1 MRLLVTGGAGFIGS
15 HFAKMQIKNSKWE
28 SVTVLDALTYAGNKI
43 NLENIIDNKR
53 FKFIHGDIC
62 DVEIVDKLTTESDV
76 IVNFAAESHVDRSLQ
91 NSAEFINTNIVG
103 TNNLLSH
110 ALNNNVKIFH
120 QVSTDEVYGSILSGS
135 WDEDFP
141 LLPNSPYSASKA
153 SADLIALSFYKSF
166 GLDVRISRCSNN
178 YGTHQF
184 PEKLIPL
191 SITNL
196 LRAKKIPVYGNGSNR
211 RDWLHVED
219 HCTAIELILDQ
230 GEPGEI
236 YNIGGGSEMSNL
248 EVVISIIRIMGVDS
262 KLFEFVEDRKGHDLR
277 YSVNWKK
284 LANSTGYKPLHS
296 FEDGLRDTIEW
307 YKSNPH
313 WWMPLIRTN

>member
-1 MRLLVTGGAGFIGS
+1 
-15 HFAKMQIKNSKWE
+15 
-28 SVTVLDALTYAGNKI
+28 
-43 NLENIIDNKR
+43 
-53 FKFIHGDIC
+53 
-62 DVEIVDKLTTESDV
+62 
-76 IVNFAAESHVDRSLQ
+76 
-91 NSAEFINTNIVG
+91 
-103 TNNLLSH
+103 
-110 ALNNNVKIFH
+110 
-120 QVSTDEVYGSILSGS
+120 
-135 WDEDFP
+135 
-141 LLPNSPYSASKA
+141 
-153 SADLIALSFYKSF
+153 
-166 GLDVRISRCSNN
+166 
-178 YGTHQF
+178 
-184 PEKLIPL
+184 LIPL

-262 KLFEFVEDRKGHDLR
+262 KLFEHVEDRKGHDFR

-284 LANSTGYKPLHS
+284 LADSTGYKPLHS
-296 FEDGLRDTIEW
+296 FEDGLKDTIEW

-313 WWMPLIRTN
+313 WWMPLIRNN